1 MKFGVD
7 LQRCNPRLWVELAQ
21 NADALGFESVWV
33 AEHLIFPQ
41 EIATGPA
48 DDHVKVD
55 SALPLFDPFVVL
67 ATLGAKTENIRLGTD
82 VFNIGLRHPFVT
94 ARSVATTDLMTGGR
108 VTLGVGSSWLRQE
121 WEAMGLDF
129 DSRGARVDEAID
141 ICRALWSEE
150 FVEHHGEF
158 FDFAPVVFNPKPI
171 QSRIPIHIGGDS
183 SRALRRVV
191 QRGDGWIAML
201 QTVESFAMATKWLE
215 RACEGA
221 GRSYRDLERT
231 ALVRDPDAEDI
242 ERWKGAGATRI
253 IIAPWSKST
262 EAVASLRDFARLHLA
277 SPRSMESPGLGCAD
291 GRR

>member
-1 MKFGVD
+1 M
-7 LQRCNPRLWVELAQ
+7 
-21 NADALGFESVWV
+21 
-33 AEHLIFPQ
+33 AEHLIFPKV
-41 EIATGPA
+41 IGAGPA

-55 SALPLFDPFVVL
+55 PALPLFDPFVVL
-67 ATLGAKTENIRLGTD
+67 ATLGAKTENIRLGTG

-94 ARSVATTDLMTGGR
+94 ARSVATADVMTNGR
-108 VTLGVGSSWLRQE
+108 VILGVGSSWLRQE
-121 WEAMGLDF
+121 WGAMELDF

-150 FVEHHGEF
+150 FVEHHGVF
-158 FDFAPVVFNPKPI
+158 FDFAPVVFNPKPT
-171 QSRIPIHIGGDS
+171 QRRIPIHIGGDS
-183 SRALRRVV
+183 GRALRRVM

-201 QTVESFAMATKWLE
+201 QTVEAFAISTRWLQ

-231 ALVRDPDAEDI
+231 ALVRHPDAEDI

-253 IIAPWSKST
+253 IIAPWGKST

-277 SPRSMESPGLGCAD
+277 SP
-291 GRR
+291 

>member
-41 EIATGPA
+41 EIETGPA

-55 SALPLFDPFVVL
+55 PLLPLFDPFVVL

-150 FVEHHGEF
+150 FVEHHGAF

-171 QSRIPIHIGGDS
+171 QRRIPIHIGGDS
-183 SRALRRVV
+183 RRALRRVV
-191 QRGDGWIAML
+191 ERGDGWIAML
-201 QTVESFAMATKWLE
+201 QTVESFFVATQWLE
-215 RACEGA
+215 RACDGA
-221 GRSYRDLERT
+221 GRNYSDLERT
-231 ALVRDPDAEDI
+231 ALARDPDAEEI
-242 ERWKGAGATRI
+242 VQWQRAGATRI
-253 IIAPWSKST
+253 IIAPWGRST
-262 EAVASLRDFARLHLA
+262 EAVESLHDFARLHLV
-277 SPRSMESPGLGCAD
+277 SP
-291 GRR
+291 